1 MKSTKQCLV
10 YSGNISRL
18 TKANS
23 CIINGRI
30 IVILK
35 KDYEGKACNVYV
47 AYDYKTKKQL
57 LFSFNKDDLISK
69 LKALGERFNEIDN

>member
-1 MKSTKQCLV
+1 MIV
-10 YSGNISRL
+10 NIYQQEFSKL

-35 KDYEGKACNVYV
+35 KDYEGKACSAYV

>member
-1 MKSTKQCLV
+1 MV
-10 YSGNISRL
+10 NIYQQEFSKL

-35 KDYEGKACNVYV
+35 KDYEGKVCSVYV

-69 LKALGERFNEIDN
+69 LKALGERFNEIDS